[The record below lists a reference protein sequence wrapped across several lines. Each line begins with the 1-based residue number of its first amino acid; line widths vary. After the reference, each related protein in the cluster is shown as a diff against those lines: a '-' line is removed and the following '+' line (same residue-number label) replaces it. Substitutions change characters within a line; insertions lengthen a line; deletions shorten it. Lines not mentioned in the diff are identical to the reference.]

1 MFKKKQMKVV
11 SRKDGTKVVH
21 YARLLKNLFSQN
33 REAEKLTTER
43 VFELGLIAVA
53 TIITELLDQ
62 NKATYQN
69 SHTLTQQMSKSS
81 C

>member
-21 YARLLKNLFSQN
+21 YARLLKNLFSPN